1 MWYKCWTF
9 KNPIFSSHFYSGV
22 CWLLSSTF
30 DSLFSTSEQLYCL
43 LSPSLPN
50 PILWIF
56 VGVWAT
62 ENTLR
67 TDKCVE
73 RADFYNDKRSLPS
86 SLIYDTQ
93 VTSKKMEEVL
103 NSDNLNFNDKN
114 YFWNKEGWQYYN
126 LTYRLWLWLLYH
138 HLLWTLLLIFQ
149 FMRHL
154 WNTMLEPRLSWFQG
168 DSQPTGGLRY
178 LSAPRSIEI
187 SF

>member
-1 MWYKCWTF
+1 MVTIVVFYFYFIRKKSMTCCGTWASYEHHGDGF
-9 KNPIFSSHFYSGV
+9 IFFQF
-22 CWLLSSTF
+22 L
-30 DSLFSTSEQLYCL
+30 
-43 LSPSLPN
+43 
-50 PILWIF
+50 
-56 VGVWAT
+56 
-62 ENTLR
+62 
-67 TDKCVE
+67 E

-178 LSAPRSIEI
+178 LSAPR
-187 SF
+187 